1 MNYRKRWSDSAP
13 TKRICE
19 VHGLGYHRT
28 NLLLSVIINMAQ
40 RLQLSTQEVRKRI
53 TPIAPDIIQA
63 DETDDTLFTAL
74 WLDDL
79 SDLDYIFMYHSE
91 DIEIVQ
97 GIYDLEDEPAW
108 LAIDFAIVDVD
119 FEGGDHPDV
128 RPFLH

>member
-1 MNYRKRWSDSAP
+1 
-13 TKRICE
+13 
-19 VHGLGYHRT
+19 
-28 NLLLSVIINMAQ
+28 MAQ

-97 GIYDLEDEPAW
+97 GMYDLEDEPEW